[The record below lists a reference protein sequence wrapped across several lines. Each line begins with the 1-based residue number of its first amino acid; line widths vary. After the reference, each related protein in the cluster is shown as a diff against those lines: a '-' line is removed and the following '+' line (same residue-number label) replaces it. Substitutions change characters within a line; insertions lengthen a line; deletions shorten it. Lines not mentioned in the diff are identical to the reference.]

1 MLLQIQEYHF
11 PKIEF
16 VFMKQKTTIKEFS
29 FNKYAW
35 RQFKKNKLAYGS
47 FRILVALV
55 IIALLCPV
63 LANDKPLY
71 IKYKSNRY
79 FPAFS
84 FENRYEIFNVETGK
98 HENIQLDIA
107 DWKRMDL
114 ESVVWAP
121 VVYSPNKSEKLNR
134 YLNAGYKS
142 PGGKQLFDNKEGKVV
157 DIPTRF
163 RHWLG
168 TNKKGEDV
176 LAGLIYGT
184 RTSLLIGIVSMGI
197 ASIIG
202 LILGALAGYY
212 GDNKL
217 TTTRGSFWLFI
228 IGVMTAFYY
237 GFIIRSFNLQ
247 DGLAESG
254 FFFIFQCLISSLL
267 FTVICLVFYYSGKY
281 AGKIP
286 GLNTQVSVPVD
297 LIISRVIEM
306 LISIPR
312 LILIISIA
320 AITSEPSVTNVMLII
335 GLTSWAGI
343 ARITRAEFLR
353 VRELEYIE
361 SAKALGYSEKRIIFR
376 HALPNCLAPAVVV
389 IAFGVASAIL
399 IESGLSF
406 LGIGLPHD
414 VVTWGSLL
422 SAGKENFDAWWLVIF
437 PGLAIFLTVTIYN
450 LIGDGMRDAL
460 DPRLKS

>member
-1 MLLQIQEYHF
+1 
-11 PKIEF
+11 
-16 VFMKQKTTIKEFS
+16 MKQKTTIKERKHT
-29 FNKYAW
+29 FNRYAW
-35 RQFKKNKLAYGS
+35 RQFKNNKLAYLS
-47 FRILVALV
+47 FRILLVLV
-55 IIALLCPV
+55 IIALLCPI

-71 IKYKSNRY
+71 IKYEGSHY

-84 FENRYEIFNVETGK
+84 FKNNYEILDTESGK
-98 HENIQLDIA
+98 HEKIQLDIA
-107 DWKRMDL
+107 NWKRIDL
-114 ESVVWAP
+114 ESVIWAP
-121 VVYSPNKSEKLNR
+121 VAYSPNKSEKLNG
-134 YLNAGYKS
+134 YLNADYKS
-142 PGGKQLFDNKEGKVV
+142 PADKQLFENKEGKVIDLPV
-157 DIPTRF
+157 KF

-176 LAGLIYGT
+176 LSGLIHGT
-184 RTSLLIGIVSMGI
+184 KTSLLIGMLSMGI

-202 LILGALAGYY
+202 LITGALAGYY

-217 TTTRGSFWLFI
+217 TATRGSFWLFVF
-228 IGVMTAFYY
+228 GVLTAYYY
-237 GFIIRSFNLQ
+237 GFMMRSFNLQ
-247 DGLAESG
+247 DGLAHSG
-254 FFFIFQCLISSLL
+254 FSFMFQCLISLVI
-267 FTVICLVFYYSGKY
+267 FTAICLVFYYTGKY
-281 AGKIP
+281 VGKIP
-286 GLNTQVSVPVD
+286 GLNKQVSVPVD

-320 AITSEPSVTNVMLII
+320 AIASEPSLFNVMAII

-343 ARITRAEFLR
+343 ARLTRAEFLK

-361 SAKALGYSEKRIIFR
+361 AAKALGYSERRIIFT
-376 HALPNCLAPAVVV
+376 HALPNCLAPAVVA

-414 VVTWGSLL
+414 LVTWGSLL
-422 SAGKENFDAWWLVIF
+422 SAGKENFNAWWLVIF

-450 LIGDGMRDAL
+450 LIGDGLRDAL
-460 DPRLKS
+460 DPRLKE